1 MFAVEVPFCFFQQ
14 QKINLMSTKSFLFT
28 TGILFGKPELC
39 PPNTLSPR
47 MPSCLRGEERALSP
61 KGYLEPPRVHLRS
74 WGTQTSQRVP
84 PKAAQVP
91 SLSCASIPTAMRYP
105 KRNFSRYLTG
115 LGFFRGGDGA
125 IFGFGGGGGGG
136 FFSGRVTVKASSGGW
151 GCRKRGRKWV
161 ETCWGRAR
169 GLQPRL
175 ALPRLLSATYHWRP
189 ERGLRCTAEA

>member
-1 MFAVEVPFCFFQQ
+1 MASQHTP
-14 QKINLMSTKSFLFT
+14 
-28 TGILFGKPELC
+28 
-39 PPNTLSPR
+39 PR
-47 MPSCLRGEERALSP
+47 MPSSLRGEEKTPSPARLPRASP
-61 KGYLEPPRVHLRS
+61 CPSGEGARRS
-74 WGTQTSQRVP
+74 PTGSP
-84 PKAAQVP
+84 PKAAP
-91 SLSCASIPTAMRYP
+91 APGLSPAGIPAMARYP

-125 IFGFGGGGGGG
+125 TFGFGGGGG

-151 GCRKRGRKWV
+151 GCRKRGRKCV

-189 ERGLRCTAEA
+189 ERGLRWTAEA